1 MFTSREVM
9 HCKPGRAKDLV
20 AVFKKAAPI
29 MKEFGISDVRI
40 FTDISGAN
48 YWTVVIEQDV
58 RSIDELPEDTDRPE
72 SRGDLSWLSRFRA
85 GWEAGDL
92 QTRMTRRQAGTPR
105 RKGVIFVS
113 W

>member
-58 RSIDELPEDTDRPE
+58 RSIDELAE
-72 SRGDLSWLSRFRA
+72 LSRKTLTDPRVAEIFR
-85 GWEAGDL
+85 GYHD
-92 QTRMTRRQAGTPR
+92 
-105 RKGVIFVS
+105 FVQDGKREIYKRE
-113 W
+113 

>member
-9 HCKPGRAKDLV
+9 HCKPGKAKDLV

-40 FTDISGAN
+40 FTDVSGEN

-58 RSIDELPEDTDRPE
+58 RSIDELAE
-72 SRGDLSWLSRFRA
+72 LSRKTMTDPRVAEIFR
-85 GWEAGDL
+85 GYHD
-92 QTRMTRRQAGTPR
+92 
-105 RKGVIFVS
+105 FVLDGKRELYKRE
-113 W
+113 